1 VKVMRQT
8 NWPDGGEIEM
18 RVTTPHSV
26 EFALHLC
33 IPKWLDSP
41 ARIAVNGRAFSTAAE
56 SSR

>member
-1 VKVMRQT
+1 MRQT

-56 SSR
+56 SSW